1 MACVFYEHLNR
12 VPAKKIKITGDFTS
26 SPIII
31 DNGNYECRAG
41 FSHFEEPYL
50 TFPNVV
56 YRPRMS
62 KDVVVGN
69 DIQDLEFVR
78 HNLKSPFIDNLV
90 INLDV
95 QEQVMGH
102 VFDKLNVQEPTSNPV
117 IISEALCNPGVCRSQ
132 LTELLFETYHVP
144 KLLFYVDSL
153 ASYYNFQRLRNIDQ
167 NANCLLIS
175 FGYQRTHIIPIISF
189 RNTETPL
196 VVKPLIQ
203 AARRLHTGGAH
214 ASWMIQRLLQLKYP
228 SHSERITTGLAEQL
242 AHSHCWLASNYRQE
256 MVKWKCDEFRRS
268 HTVKVQLPFTK
279 PSTEDMKALADRKR
293 AQTERLLSVHR
304 KRQQKQFESTQKRL
318 DSLNMVENLMKQG
331 DSPIVKQI
339 LSNLGLFNTTDLS
352 HEIDACHRIIEKL
365 QSQLNPSKIES
376 ISSTEKIET
385 TSYLNDN
392 YQNDSVNNG
401 KKEPVGFISVDE
413 TQQDE
418 KFKSSYSYLLEM
430 LNTVYTNSLSTV
442 SNELTGRY
450 KRAAELLISQ
460 SLPSAVQTQMCLNTS
475 SSDWKFTEAKLRHR
489 IEMAR
494 DIEFVNGDDFALWLN
509 SLRDRRVYISKKRG
523 QRQNRV
529 DLATQIGLHT
539 NDQFDI
545 GSDPDDFTVQSKST
559 LTTPNISANN
569 SGRNG
574 ISSDPTNT
582 GPNENKY
589 NDSKKVLTER
599 RRMQLEKIHAMA
611 AELKPSRGRS
621 RGNGRGIRP
630 GAVSRGSF
638 KSRGRGRGL
647 RAENDNRV
655 STLEINSVI
664 DENDTLE
671 DENSELLGFDDSIET
686 EQINSL
692 NTLNRLWDPD
702 ADENTNEDSN
712 LSNVIKKTNI
722 SDYRTDTT
730 GDESENER
738 DQLAVIDSL
747 LALYDP
753 EASKDLGVTDLKV
766 DLDQFY
772 QIHVDTELM
781 RSHEVLFQPSF
792 MGSSEAGLSDCLE
805 FVLRDTS
812 RLIDNSSEPS
822 FPQRIYL
829 TGGVAALPGLP
840 DRIRCDIR
848 PLLPVGSKWD
858 NIEVIVAAN
867 PHLDAWHGARHFANS
882 SHTEEY
888 YTTKQMYEEY
898 GSYYF
903 KDHPLGNRYWI
914 NTK

>member
-1 MACVFYEHLNR
+1 MAFLIYEHLNR
-12 VPAKKIKITGDFTS
+12 VPSKKIKFSGTCTTI
-26 SPIII
+26 PIII

-41 FSHFEEPYL
+41 YSHLEEPHI

-62 KDVVVGN
+62 KGVLVGN
-69 DIQDLEFVR
+69 DIQDLDSVR
-78 HNLKSPFIDNLV
+78 HSLKSPFVDNLV
-90 INLDV
+90 VNLDV
-95 QEQVMGH
+95 QEQVISH
-102 VFDKLNVQEPTSNPV
+102 VFGKLNVQEPLANPV
-117 IISEALCNPGVCRSQ
+117 VINEVLCNPGVCRSQ
-132 LTELLFETYHVP
+132 LTELLFETYNVP
-144 KLLFYVDSL
+144 KLMFYVDCL
-153 ASYYNFQRLRNIDQ
+153 ASYYNFQRSENTDP

-175 FGYQRTHIIPIISF
+175 FGYQRTHIVPIIAF
-189 RNTETPL
+189 RNTDTPL
-196 VVKPLIQ
+196 VLNPLIQ

-228 SHSERITTGLAEQL
+228 SHSERITAGLAERL
-242 AHSHCWLASNYRQE
+242 AHSYCWLASNYRQE
-256 MVKWKCDEFRRS
+256 MVEWKSDEFRRS

-279 PSTEDMKALADRKR
+279 PSTEDLKALADRKR

-304 KRQQKQFESTQKRL
+304 KRQQKQFESTQQRL
-318 DSLNMVENLMKQG
+318 DNLTKVENLMKQG

-339 LSNLGLFNTTDLS
+339 LSNLGLSNATDLS
-352 HEIDACHRIIEKL
+352 HEINACHKIMEKL
-365 QSQLNPSKIES
+365 QIQLNPSKIES
-376 ISSTEKIET
+376 TSSIEKIEAN
-385 TSYLNDN
+385 SYGNDN
-392 YQNDSVNNG
+392 QNGNDE
-401 KKEPVGFISVDE
+401 KESICFDSVDE
-413 TQQDE
+413 SQEDG

-430 LNTVYTNSLSTV
+430 MNAVYTNSFNTV
-442 SNELTGRY
+442 TNELTGRY

-460 SLPSAVQTQMCLNTS
+460 SLPSAVQTQMSLNTS
-475 SSDWKFTEAKLRHR
+475 SSDCKFTEAKLRH
-489 IEMAR
+489 
-494 DIEFVNGDDFALWLN
+494 LWLN
-509 SLRDRRVYISKKRG
+509 SLRDRRVYVSKKRA
-523 QRQNRV
+523 QRQSRV

-545 GSDPDDFTVQSKST
+545 GSDPDNFTIQSRST
-559 LTTPNISANN
+559 LGTQPGISANN

-574 ISSDPTNT
+574 LSSDSTNP
-582 GPNENKY
+582 GIYRPDDDKY
-589 NDSKKVLTER
+589 DDSKKVLTER
-599 RRMQLEKIHAMA
+599 RRMQLEKIRAMA

-630 GAVSRGSF
+630 GAASRGSL
-638 KSRGRGRGL
+638 KPRGRCRSL
-647 RAENDNRV
+647 RTENDSRV
-655 STLEINSVI
+655 SPLETNAVAY
-664 DENDTLE
+664 ENDTLD
-671 DENSELLGFDDSIET
+671 DENSDLLVFDESVEM
-686 EQINSL
+686 EQINSS
-692 NTLNRLWDPD
+692 NSLNRLWDPD
-702 ADENTNEDSN
+702 ADENTNEDSS
-712 LSNVIKKTNI
+712 LSIVTKKTNVI
-722 SDYRTDTT
+722 SDYRTDNT

-753 EASKDLGVTDLKV
+753 EASKDLGVTDLRV

-812 RLIDNSSEPS
+812 RLLDSSSEPN

-829 TGGVAALPGLP
+829 TGGVAAIPGLV

-882 SHTEEY
+882 SYAEQY

-898 GSYYF
+898 GPYYF

-914 NTK
+914 NTN